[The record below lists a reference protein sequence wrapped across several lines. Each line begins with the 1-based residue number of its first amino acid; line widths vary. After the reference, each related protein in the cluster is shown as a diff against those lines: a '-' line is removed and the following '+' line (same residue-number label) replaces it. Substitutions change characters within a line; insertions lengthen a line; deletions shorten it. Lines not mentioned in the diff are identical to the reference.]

1 MEHSGNVHD
10 SRTEPKACEPR
21 CWETPWEFASHAAA
35 SLANFLIMAVP
46 AVGLDLLIRSLQ
58 THGVGKV
65 IILYLQTAEYAFL
78 GTDLVLLL
86 AFLWQTIVRTIR
98 RL

>member
-1 MEHSGNVHD
+1 MEHLGNFHD
-10 SRTEPKACEPR
+10 PRTEPKTCEPR

-35 SLANFLIMAVP
+35 SMAIFLIMAVP
-46 AVGLDLLIRSLQ
+46 AVGLDLLVRSLQ
-58 THGVGKV
+58 THGVGSG
-65 IILYLQTAEYAFL
+65 IILYFQTAEYAFL

-98 RL
+98 KL